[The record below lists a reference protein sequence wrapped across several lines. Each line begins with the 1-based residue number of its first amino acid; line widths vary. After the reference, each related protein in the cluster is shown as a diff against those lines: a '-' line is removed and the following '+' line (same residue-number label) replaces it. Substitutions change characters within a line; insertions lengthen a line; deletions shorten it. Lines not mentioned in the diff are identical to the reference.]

1 MQPAEVGRNYS
12 QQFKKCS
19 ENKKPLRSE
28 VAFETDL
35 RSLWPNAERG
45 VC

>member
-19 ENKKPLRSE
+19 ENKKPLRNE
-28 VAFETDL
+28 VAFETVLGSL
-35 RSLWPNAERG
+35 RPNAERG
-45 VC
+45 IC